1 MIFLISYVAAKQVMI
16 IFVSHACKIGDLTGM
31 HLKFQVYFVTYVL
44 IDFNKML
51 QLNSMQVVWSSF
63 LYRISGRGKYIG
75 MEMWLFVTNWS
86 FINGREYSKVPR
98 LRLVVFYFIVIGVI

>member
-16 IFVSHACKIGDLTGM
+16 IFVSHAYKIEDLTGM

-51 QLNSMQVVWSSF
+51 RLNSMQVVLSSF
-63 LYRISGRGKYIG
+63 FYRISGRG
-75 MEMWLFVTNWS
+75 
-86 FINGREYSKVPR
+86 
-98 LRLVVFYFIVIGVI
+98 